1 MINDKYLPSSHF
13 RELFSVSLLDNVR
26 DVIIQLAWRK
36 SVADCEECIHPVR
49 SLVDLWSAQGS
60 ERRNPLPDQELQS
73 KYLIVLVTPGVVL
86 SHTENEVEN
95 RDKCTGSVGISPE
108 HDVAEPDIVVSGN
121 MAGCHPG
128 EGRLLVELDV
138 LHNLQGEG
146 EVTEKTVNTQETDD
160 TEVSEHAVQWAN
172 TILANDLTVLVD
184 F

>member
-1 MINDKYLPSSHF
+1 MI
-13 RELFSVSLLDNVR
+13 
-26 DVIIQLAWRK
+26 
-36 SVADCEECIHPVR
+36 
-49 SLVDLWSAQGS
+49 
-60 ERRNPLPDQELQS
+60 
-73 KYLIVLVTPGVVL
+73 L
-86 SHTENEVEN
+86 SHTEDEVED
-95 RDKCTGSVGISPE
+95 RDECTGSVGISPE

-146 EVTEKTVNTQETDD
+146 EVTEKAVNTQQTND
-160 TEVSEHAVQWAN
+160 TEVSEHAVQWTN